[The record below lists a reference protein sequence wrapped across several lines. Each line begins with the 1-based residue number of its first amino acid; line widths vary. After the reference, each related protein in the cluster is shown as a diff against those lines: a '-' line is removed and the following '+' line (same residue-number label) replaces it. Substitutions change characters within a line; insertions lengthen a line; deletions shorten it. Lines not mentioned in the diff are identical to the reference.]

1 MEINRRLDY
10 IYWFVLNRILGLC
23 FNLEV
28 NRNVVLWFTRFKII
42 SNNLSSA
49 ANSAPIVTE
58 DLGLYHQDLHIVVED
73 GLQEHYQVTSGKRN
87 KRENVK
93 VG

>member
-1 MEINRRLDY
+1 VEMEINRRLDY

-58 DLGLYHQDLHIVVED
+58 DLGKFLIELGYNVAIGVEIF
-73 GLQEHYQVTSGKRN
+73 
-87 KRENVK
+87 
-93 VG
+93 